1 MGSGPELLE
10 IESMNLNNTVSTT
23 SFNTGGS
30 TGSLR
35 NFYLFT
41 ASVLILIIIVTIIG
55 NILVCVAILVNS
67 QLRSSPTMLF
77 IFSLAVSDL
86 LTASLSMPFDVD
98 QQLTDSRWTHSEGLC
113 RAWTTAYLITV
124 PSSIWNL
131 LVVSVDRYKS
141 LKDPLSRYRQSPF
154 MTRKRAALVIVL
166 LWVYSVVF
174 ALIPVMGWKFRPMSV
189 EHNACHFN
197 ITMDYSVLSSFLNF
211 IFPLLVMCFLY
222 FKIFMIARNINSRKF
237 SQRNGR
243 KTPEL
248 LPSEPTSS
256 EDVTKITRRAK
267 RSQKRFKRNMK
278 AAKNILIIVSAF
290 FFCWMPHTVLSLVAI
305 FHGEALSSKI
315 PTELFSTF
323 LLLGYLNSALN
334 PPLYTF
340 HNKRFKETYVKF
352 FGLERKKT
360 PPNRYS
366 NVTALSN
373 IDGGS
378 NHSCGST
385 TRQTNGYL
393 HVEEPVDIEENN
405 V

>member
-1 MGSGPELLE
+1 
-10 IESMNLNNTVSTT
+10 MNLNNTVSTT
-23 SFNTGGS
+23 SFNAGGS
-30 TGSLR
+30 SSLHS
-35 NFYLFT
+35 FYLFT
-41 ASVLILIIIVTIIG
+41 ASVLILIVVVTIIG
-55 NILVCVAILVNS
+55 NVLVCMAILVNS

-98 QQLTDSRWTHSEGLC
+98 QLLSDSRWTHSEGLC
-113 RAWTTAYLITV
+113 DAWTTAYLITV

-166 LWVYSVVF
+166 LWVYSLVF
-174 ALIPVMGWKFRPMSV
+174 ALIPVMGWKFRPTSV
-189 EHNACHFN
+189 EFNVCYFN
-197 ITMDYSVLSSFLNF
+197 ITMNYSILSSFLNF

-243 KTPEL
+243 GTSEL
-248 LPSEPTSS
+248 LPSELTSS
-256 EDVTKITRRAK
+256 EDVPKITRRAK

-278 AAKNILIIVSAF
+278 AAKNILIIVCAF

-305 FHGEALSSKI
+305 FIGEELYKEI
-315 PTELFSTF
+315 PIELFSTF

-352 FGLERKKT
+352 FGLERKRT
-360 PPNRYS
+360 QPNRYS

-378 NHSCGST
+378 NHSGGSAA
-385 TRQTNGYL
+385 TRQTNSYL
-393 HVEEPVDIEENN
+393 HVEEPVDIEENK

>member
-1 MGSGPELLE
+1 MDSGPELLE

-23 SFNTGGS
+23 SFNVGGS

-35 NFYLFT
+35 SFYLFT

-98 QQLTDSRWTHSEGLC
+98 QQLSDSRWTHSEGLC

-378 NHSCGST
+378 NHSRGST

>member
-1 MGSGPELLE
+1 
-10 IESMNLNNTVSTT
+10 
-23 SFNTGGS
+23 
-30 TGSLR
+30 
-35 NFYLFT
+35 
-41 ASVLILIIIVTIIG
+41 
-55 NILVCVAILVNS
+55 
-67 QLRSSPTMLF
+67 
-77 IFSLAVSDL
+77 
-86 LTASLSMPFDVD
+86 
-98 QQLTDSRWTHSEGLC
+98 
-113 RAWTTAYLITV
+113 
-124 PSSIWNL
+124 
-131 LVVSVDRYKS
+131 
-141 LKDPLSRYRQSPF
+141 
-154 MTRKRAALVIVL
+154 
-166 LWVYSVVF
+166 
-174 ALIPVMGWKFRPMSV
+174 
-189 EHNACHFN
+189 
-197 ITMDYSVLSSFLNF
+197 
-211 IFPLLVMCFLY
+211 
-222 FKIFMIARNINSRKF
+222 
-237 SQRNGR
+237 
-243 KTPEL
+243 
-248 LPSEPTSS
+248 
-256 EDVTKITRRAK
+256 
-267 RSQKRFKRNMK
+267 MK

-378 NHSCGST
+378 NHSRGST